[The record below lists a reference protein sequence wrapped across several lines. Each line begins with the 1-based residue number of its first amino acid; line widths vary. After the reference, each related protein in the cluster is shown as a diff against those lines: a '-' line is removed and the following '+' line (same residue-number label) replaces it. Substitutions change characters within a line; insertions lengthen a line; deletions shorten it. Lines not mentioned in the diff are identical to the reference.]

1 MAVRIA
7 LFDKCQSR
15 LGATLGEKNREIL
28 KLKWFIG
35 CTTTAAAIYSKDIRH
50 TSPGIVLLEEAGEIL
65 EAHMLTAMTP
75 ETKHLILIGDH
86 QQLRPK
92 INSYSLSTEKGDGYD
107 LNASLFE
114 RLI

>member
-15 LGATLGEKNREIL
+15 LGATLGKKNREIL

-35 CTTTAAAIYSKDIRH
+35 CTTTATAIYSKDIRH
-50 TSPGIVLLEEAGEIL
+50 TSPSIVLLEEAGEIL

-92 INSYSLSTEKGDGYD
+92 INNYSLSTEKGDGYN

>member
-1 MAVRIA
+1 MAVRIV

-35 CTTTAAAIYSKDIRH
+35 CTTTAAVIYSKDIRY

-65 EAHMLTAMTP
+65 EAYMLTAMIP

-86 QQLRPK
+86 
-92 INSYSLSTEKGDGYD
+92 
-107 LNASLFE
+107 
-114 RLI
+114 